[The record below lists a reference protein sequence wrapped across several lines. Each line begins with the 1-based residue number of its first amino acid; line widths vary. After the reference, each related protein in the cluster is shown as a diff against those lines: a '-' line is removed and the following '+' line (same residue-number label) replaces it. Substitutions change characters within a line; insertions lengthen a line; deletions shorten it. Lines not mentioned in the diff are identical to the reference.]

1 MEDGLE
7 GVWISVDK
15 AKTGNSVVE
24 LVDSAT

>member
-15 AKTGNSVVE
+15 AKAGNSVVE
-24 LVDSAT
+24 LVVSAA